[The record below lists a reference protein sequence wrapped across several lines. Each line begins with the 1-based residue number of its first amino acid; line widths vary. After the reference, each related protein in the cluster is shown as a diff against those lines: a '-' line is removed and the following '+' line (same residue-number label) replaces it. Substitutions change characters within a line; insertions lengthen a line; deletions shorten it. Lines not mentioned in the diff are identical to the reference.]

1 MVDRSRGSR
10 EIEKVFISS
19 HMRNIERALSGGAMM
34 NDFEKQI
41 TGIKGKGL
49 HSVKIETIQVNLG
62 LRCNQQCAHCHLE
75 ASPQRDEMMEW
86 RVMELV
92 LKAAKRVRCQLVDLT
107 GGAPELN
114 PHFRQFVAA
123 LHQEGRPVQ
132 VRTNLTV
139 LLEPDM
145 GGMPE
150 FLRKHR
156 VRLVA
161 SMPCYLEENVRAQRG
176 PGTYEKSVAA
186 IKILN
191 GLGYGSDPELPL
203 NLVYNP
209 GGPFLPPGQSELE
222 EDYRRELGRRF
233 GIVFSHLLTITNM
246 PLGRFRNEL
255 DRWGER
261 ETYLRLLRDSF
272 NLQTVSGLMCRNQ
285 LSVGWNGTLY
295 DCDFNLAL
303 GLPVNHGVPN
313 HIKNFKPKDLMA
325 RRIVTGDHCFGCT
338 AGSGSSCGG
347 ALV

>member
-1 MVDRSRGSR
+1 
-10 EIEKVFISS
+10 
-19 HMRNIERALSGGAMM
+19 M

-41 TGIKGKGL
+41 AEVGREGL
-49 HSVKIETIQVNLG
+49 HSLKIETLQVNLG
-62 LRCNQQCAHCHLE
+62 LRCNQQCNHCHIE
-75 ASPQRDEMMEW
+75 ASPQRKEMMDW
-86 RVMELV
+86 STMQLV
-92 LKAAKRVRCQLVDLT
+92 LESAKKVGCQLVDLT
-107 GGAPELN
+107 GGSAEIN
-114 PHFRQFVAA
+114 PHFRRFVAA
-123 LHQEGRPVQ
+123 LRQEGHPVQ

-139 LLEPDM
+139 LLEPYM
-145 GGMPE
+145 EGTPE
-150 FLRKHR
+150 FLRKHQ

-209 GGPFLPPGQSELE
+209 GGPFLPPPQSALE
-222 EDYRRELGRRF
+222 QDYRRELGQRF

-255 DRWGER
+255 DRWGQQ
-261 ETYLRLLRDSF
+261 ETYLRLLRESF
-272 NLQTVSGLMCRNQ
+272 NLRTVSGLMCRNQ
-285 LSVGWNGTLY
+285 LSVGWDGTLY

-303 GLPVNHGVPN
+303 GLRVNHGAPD
-313 HIKNFKPKDLMA
+313 HIKNFKPEDLMV
-325 RRIVTGDHCFGCT
+325 RRIVTGVHCFGCT

>member
-1 MVDRSRGSR
+1 VNN
-10 EIEKVFISS
+10 F
-19 HMRNIERALSGGAMM
+19 ERQIGGI
-34 NDFEKQI
+34 NGE
-41 TGIKGKGL
+41 GL
-49 HSVKIETIQVNLG
+49 HSVSIETLQVNLG

-75 ASPQRDEMMEW
+75 ASPQRDETMGW
-86 RVMELV
+86 GVMEMV
-92 LKAAKRVRCQLVDLT
+92 LKAIKSSGCQLVDLT

-123 LHQEGRPVQ
+123 LRREGASVQ

-139 LLEPDM
+139 LLEPYM
-145 GGMPE
+145 EGMPE
-150 FLRKHR
+150 FFRKHR

-176 PGTYEKSVAA
+176 PGTYEKSIAA
-186 IKILN
+186 IRILN
-191 GLGYGSDPELPL
+191 ALGYGSDPELPL

-209 GGPFLPPGQSELE
+209 GGLFLPPAQSALE
-222 EDYRRELGRRF
+222 EDYRRELGQRY
-233 GIVFSHLLTITNM
+233 GIVFNHLLTIANM

-255 DRWGER
+255 DRQGRR

-285 LSVGWNGTLY
+285 LSVGWDGTLY
-295 DCDFNLAL
+295 DCDFNVAL
-303 GLPVNHGVPN
+303 GLPVNHGAPD
-313 HIKNFKPKDLMA
+313 HIKNFKPGDLMK

>member
-1 MVDRSRGSR
+1 
-10 EIEKVFISS
+10 
-19 HMRNIERALSGGAMM
+19 M
-34 NDFEKQI
+34 NDFEKRI
-41 TGIKGKGL
+41 AKINREGL
-49 HSVKIETIQVNLG
+49 HSVNIETLQVNLG
-62 LRCNQQCAHCHLE
+62 LLCNQQCAHCHLE
-75 ASPQRDEMMEW
+75 ASPQRDEIMGW
-86 RVMELV
+86 PVMEMV
-92 LKAAKRVRCQLVDLT
+92 LKAAKSARCQLVDLT

-114 PHFRQFVAA
+114 AHFRRFVAA
-123 LHQEGRPVQ
+123 LRQEGIPVQ

-139 LLEPDM
+139 LLEPYMD
-145 GGMPE
+145 GMAE
-150 FLRKHR
+150 FFAKHR

-191 GLGYGSDPELPL
+191 ASGYGSNPELPL

-209 GGPFLPPGQSELE
+209 GGPFLPPAQSALE
-222 EDYRRELGRRF
+222 EDYRRELGQRF

-255 DRWGER
+255 DRQGQR

-285 LSVGWNGTLY
+285 LSVGWDGTLY
-295 DCDFNLAL
+295 DCDFNVAL
-303 GLPVNHGVPN
+303 GLPVNHGAPD
-313 HIKNFKPKDLMA
+313 HIKNFKPEDLIM